1 MLIKTQQSTVNKS
14 ILSNLICQIM
24 IVSIRHIK
32 HLIKEIVVI
41 KFHSLWFCSLKKYF
55 VRSF

>member
-41 KFHSLWFCSLKKYF
+41 KFHSL
-55 VRSF
+55 